1 LAAVTPTANNS
12 TQLFSCVT
20 KSGSIVPEVYLVRNA
35 SCSFF
40 QDVLDKSIEKD
51 SSMKNRLIFLAGL
64 VLGAIGVAFLL
75 RREIALLK
83 DEVSNLRETKI
94 KWDSM
99 NEALDELNH
108 KWINNE
114 RAFVASLSPQEKL
127 DYEMK
132 NAIFRSKYPDISDD
146 DEVDD
151 A

>member
-1 LAAVTPTANNS
+1 
-12 TQLFSCVT
+12 
-20 KSGSIVPEVYLVRNA
+20 
-35 SCSFF
+35 
-40 QDVLDKSIEKD
+40 
-51 SSMKNRLIFLAGL
+51 MKNRLIFLAGL

-127 DYEMK
+127 DYEMN
-132 NAIFRSKYPDISDD
+132 NAIFRSKYPDVSDD